1 MIVYTS
7 ESFARIVTELRTK
20 RSDLQ
25 NDRGQTRISFEIS
38 CCLCLD
44 GLFECS
50 IVREELDLKITN
62 IMTTIIIVIRNFKA
76 NF

>member
-1 MIVYTS
+1 MES
-7 ESFARIVTELRTK
+7 SSSSDCEHLESFAEIITELRTK

-50 IVREELDLKITN
+50 IVKEELFLKLLGKLY
-62 IMTTIIIVIRNFKA
+62 F
-76 NF
+76 